1 MYIINIVTTPRSL
14 SDSNLRA
21 GSHPARTKGV
31 RVICK
36 PPAWPVSVKGVAI
49 KASGRVVLLKNERQE
64 WELPGGKLEIGSDAG
79 GPPAD
84 ESPERAVEREFF
96 EETGWH
102 VTAGPLL
109 PGGTWIYEPRPGCA
123 GAHRHLRLHGA
134 DPAPAARSEPR
145 AQPGRPVHCR
155 RG

>member
-64 WELPGGKLEIGSDAG
+64 CTVLTPRRPPVVSHEHSQAG
-79 GPPAD
+79 L
-84 ESPERAVEREFF
+84 F
-96 EETGWH
+96 
-102 VTAGPLL
+102 TAGEVDGLNMPASYRSQSP
-109 PGGTWIYEPRPGCA
+109 PGTA
-123 GAHRHLRLHGA
+123 
-134 DPAPAARSEPR
+134 
-145 AQPGRPVHCR
+145 
-155 RG
+155 